1 MKNDDDSI
9 ISVPPME
16 AINEQ
21 RPTRRE
27 REKLVRRQE
36 IIEAARI
43 VFAAKG
49 FSDTKLE
56 DVAERAEFGKGTLY
70 NYFPN
75 KEALFASVILDSFES
90 VMTVAGETLSST
102 IPFEEKIDRFI
113 TGTLR
118 FFFNN
123 PETMH
128 LMMREAH
135 HLRNGNPMMH
145 LIPQL
150 LTKLAETIAAEQKR
164 KKVIANAD
172 PLELATLLMN
182 MLLGQFSARVFRRIC
197 CDNETDWNCA
207 NGDLNFAK
215 MFSRGEAGELEKEI
229 LSAAKLVHTV
239 FFNGITRR

>member
-1 MKNDDDSI
+1 
-9 ISVPPME
+9 ME
-16 AINEQ
+16 TTPELK
-21 RPTRRE
+21 PSRRE
-27 REKLVRRQE
+27 REKLIRRQE
-36 IIEAARI
+36 ILEAARM
-43 VFAAKG
+43 VFASKG
-49 FSDTKLE
+49 FNDTKLE

-75 KEALFASVILDSFES
+75 KEALFASVIEDSFGS
-90 VMTVAGETLSST
+90 LHTIAGEALAADL
-102 IPFEEKIDRFI
+102 PFEDKINRFI
-113 TGTLR
+113 TGALR

-150 LTKLAETIAAEQKR
+150 LTMVAETIAAEQKR
-164 KKVIANAD
+164 KKVIANAE
-172 PLELATLLMN
+172 PLDLATLLMN

-197 CDNETDWNCA
+197 CGQESDWNCD
-207 NGDLNFAK
+207 GGELNFSQVFGDGGAV
-215 MFSRGEAGELEKEI
+215 ELEKEVI
-229 LSAAKLVHTV
+229 GASKLIHTV